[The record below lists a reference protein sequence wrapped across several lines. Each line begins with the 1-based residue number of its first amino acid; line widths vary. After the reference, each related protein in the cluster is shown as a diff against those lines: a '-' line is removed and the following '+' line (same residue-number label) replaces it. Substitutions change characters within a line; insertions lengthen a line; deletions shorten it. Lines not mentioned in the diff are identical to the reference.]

1 MRTEYHLDL
10 KSLNESSTSHT
21 RTPNAG
27 GIFARLLES
36 MGEFCCG
43 LQGHDMLMRFEQKRV
58 YLQCASCGHES
69 PGWEVADTRPKA
81 ALRGNAQHHAL
92 TRPQPQLIPT
102 RRVA

>member
-1 MRTEYHLDL
+1 MRTECHLDL
-10 KSLNESSTSHT
+10 KSLNEAPASHT
-21 RTPNAG
+21 PTPNAG

-81 ALRGNAQHHAL
+81 ALRGNAQHHVL
-92 TRPQPQLIPT
+92 TRSQPQLFPT

>member
-1 MRTEYHLDL
+1 MGINHLDL
-10 KSLNESSTSHT
+10 KSVNEVSTSHT
-21 RTPNAG
+21 RTPNTG
-27 GIFARLLES
+27 GLFARLLES

-69 PGWEVADTRPKA
+69 PGWEVAATRPKA
-81 ALRGNAQHHAL
+81 ALRGNAQQHVL